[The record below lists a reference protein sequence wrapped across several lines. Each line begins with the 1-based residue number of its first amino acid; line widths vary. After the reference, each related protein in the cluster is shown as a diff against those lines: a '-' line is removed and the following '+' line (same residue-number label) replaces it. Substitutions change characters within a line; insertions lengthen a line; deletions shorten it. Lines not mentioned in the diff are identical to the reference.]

1 MSLKTMNLKK
11 EIRVQT
17 IFVSL
22 IVSVMTI
29 LLLGILLN
37 FEVTTT
43 TLGSELLN
51 INETLTQSANAV
63 TSVVTYFRGLDTLG
77 EVTIL
82 FLSIFGIGLG
92 LDKLDEK
99 ENIFSYDNTLLKIGV
114 EILFPLIILFGVY
127 IIIHGH
133 LSPGG
138 GFQGGVI
145 IASGFLL
152 MFLAKN
158 NDFKLNHKIT
168 AITEALSGAG
178 FILLGIL
185 GLLVADRFFGNFLPL
200 GSVGALF
207 SGGVIPLIYIF
218 VGIKVSAEITALIE
232 YFIRI
237 KEIREVTDVG

>member
-1 MSLKTMNLKK
+1 MNPKR

-17 IFVSL
+17 IVVSL
-22 IVSVMTI
+22 LVSIMTI
-29 LLLGILLN
+29 LLLGILLS
-37 FEVTTT
+37 FQPLSAS
-43 TLGSELLN
+43 LGSELLA
-51 INETLTQSANAV
+51 INQTTTQSANAV

-92 LDKLDEK
+92 IERLQEK
-99 ENIFSYDNTLLKIGV
+99 ENIFSYDNALLKIGAD
-114 EILFPLIILFGVY
+114 ILFPLIILFGFY

-138 GFQGGVI
+138 GFQGGVV
-145 IASGFLL
+145 IASAFLL

-158 NDFKLNHKIT
+158 NELKLNHKIT
-168 AITEALSGAG
+168 TLVEALSGAG
-178 FILLGIL
+178 FVLVGIL
-185 GLLVADRFFGNFLPL
+185 GLLLVDRFLGNFLPL
-200 GSVGALF
+200 GTLGKLW

-218 VGIKVSAEITALIE
+218 VGLKVSAEISTLVE

-237 KEIREVTDVG
+237 KDAR

>member
-1 MSLKTMNLKK
+1 MSLKKD
-11 EIRVQT
+11 IRLHSL
-17 IFVSL
+17 FVSL
-22 IVSVMTI
+22 VVSVMTI
-29 LLLGILLN
+29 LLLSIFLN
-37 FEVTTT
+37 FSLVSDS
-43 TLGSELLN
+43 LGVQILSLN
-51 INETLTQSANAV
+51 ADETATANAV
-63 TSVVTYFRGLDTLG
+63 TSVVTYFRGFDTLG

-92 LDKLDEK
+92 LNGYRVKL
-99 ENIFSYDNTLLKIGV
+99 NIFAFENQLLKIAV
-114 EILFPLIILFGVY
+114 DILFPLIILFGFY

-138 GFQGGVI
+138 GFQGGVV

-158 NDFKLNHKIT
+158 DDFSLNHKIISI
-168 AITEALSGAG
+168 AEALSGAG
-178 FILLGIL
+178 FILLGLL
-185 GLLVADRFFGNFLPL
+185 GLLLADSFLGNFLPL
-200 GSVGALF
+200 GSIGSLF

-237 KEIREVTDVG
+237 KDV